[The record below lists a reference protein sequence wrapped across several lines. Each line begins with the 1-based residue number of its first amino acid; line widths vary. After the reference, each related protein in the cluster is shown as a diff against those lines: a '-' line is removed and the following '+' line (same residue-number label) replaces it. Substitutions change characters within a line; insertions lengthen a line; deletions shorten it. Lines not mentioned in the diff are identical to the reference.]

1 MLRRETYVEASA
13 FLVAGFLYLLPA
25 LLNNQVFLIM
35 KIKTLIVALF
45 FIPFIS
51 QAVSIPKGYE
61 VIKGEVYD
69 YVSYVMYDTETVES
83 VAQKFRVPESHVIT
97 DVEGSVGG
105 DWRRIMVVVRGT
117 PPGTQTQTESPV
129 KEKRPILRHNE
140 KTVPVST
147 TTEPTVDAETVEK
160 ENEQLKTQIAL
171 LQQLISL
178 LKTLAGLKQ

>member
-1 MLRRETYVEASA
+1 MV
-13 FLVAGFLYLLPA
+13 
-25 LLNNQVFLIM
+25 
-35 KIKTLIVALF
+35 
-45 FIPFIS
+45 PFVS

-83 VAQKFRVPESHVIT
+83 VAQKFRVPESHVLT

-117 PPGTQTQTESPV
+117 PPGTQAQTESPE
-129 KEKRPILRHNE
+129 KEKRQILRPNE
-140 KTVPVST
+140 KVKTVPIST
-147 TTEPTVDAETVEK
+147 TTESTVDAKALEK

-178 LKTLAGLKQ
+178 LKTLAGLK